1 MIWKTNFTGRLAV
14 NQEAIKLCV
23 YPFTRIAMVSD
34 NEMTAFCQ
42 PFGQPAS
49 EKPESRP
56 FCLATLAQNGYP
68 CQIFSIA
75 FLKGDR

>member
-1 MIWKTNFTGRLAV
+1 
-14 NQEAIKLCV
+14 
-23 YPFTRIAMVSD
+23 MVSD